1 MILATIDELR
11 AVSPH
16 RWDGA
21 VLGGV
26 ALDGMGWDGWWSVEW
41 ERDEMR

>member
-1 MILATIDELR
+1 MLATIDELR

-21 VLGGV
+21 VLGSV
-26 ALDGMGWDGWWSVEW
+26 ALDGMGLMVECGVG
-41 ERDEMR
+41 EG

>member
-1 MILATIDELR
+1 MLATIDELR

-26 ALDGMGWDGWWSVEW
+26 ALDGMGWDGMVECGVG
-41 ERDEMR
+41 EG